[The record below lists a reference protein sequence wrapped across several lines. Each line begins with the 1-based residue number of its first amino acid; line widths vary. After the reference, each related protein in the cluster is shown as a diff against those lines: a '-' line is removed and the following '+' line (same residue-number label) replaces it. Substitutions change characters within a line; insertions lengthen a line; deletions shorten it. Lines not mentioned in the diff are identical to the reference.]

1 LIDRFI
7 PLVARGSNRFS
18 FGNVAVMEDKH
29 KDSETEVAG
38 VEVHP
43 PEGEQ
48 DSSHESDE
56 TLSPDERSG
65 GEGGE

>member
-1 LIDRFI
+1 
-7 PLVARGSNRFS
+7 
-18 FGNVAVMEDKH
+18 MEDKH